1 MQGDLHLKE
10 YQANSVG
17 TADQKQLIIM
27 LYEGVLRFVSAAESN
42 MASFKTYDKANSNIL
57 RAQDIF
63 TELMVSLNLEQG
75 GEIAQNLFNLY
86 AYCKTQLLEA
96 NVQKKVELLK
106 PVKKITTELLEA
118 WKQVEQTPT
127 GPKPSAGKP
136 VDYKGG
142 FKAEG

>member
-1 MQGDLHLKE
+1 MQKDLHLKE

-27 LYEGVLRFVSAAESN
+27 LYEGALRFVAAAEGQMS
-42 MASFKTYDKANSNIL
+42 SFKTFDKANNNIL

-63 TELMVSLNLEQG
+63 TELMVSLNLADG

-96 NVQKKVELLK
+96 NLQKKPEPLK
-106 PVKKITTELLEA
+106 PVKKVLSELLEA
-118 WKQVEQTPT
+118 WKQIEQPSTIKAASAA
-127 GPKPSAGKP
+127 KPA
-136 VDYKGG
+136 DYKGG

>member
-1 MQGDLHLKE
+1 MSRDLHLKE

-27 LYEGVLRFVSAAESN
+27 LYEGALRFIKDAEGH
-42 MASFKTYDKANSNIL
+42 MVSFKTFDKANAAIL

-63 TELMVSLNLEQG
+63 TELMVSLNIEQG

-96 NVQKKVELLK
+96 NLEKKTDKLK
-106 PVKKITTELLEA
+106 PVKKVVTELLEA
-118 WKQVEQTPT
+118 WKKIET
-127 GPKPSAGKP
+127 GAAKTAAAQKPG
-136 VDYKGG
+136 DYKGG

>member
-27 LYEGVLRFVSAAESN
+27 LYEGVLRFVRAAEDN
-42 MASFKTYDKANSNIL
+42 MASFKTYDKANNNIL

-96 NVQKKVELLK
+96 NVQKKTDLLK
-106 PVKKITTELLEA
+106 PVKKIVTELLEA
-118 WKQVEQTPT
+118 WKQIESPKAAAAAR
-127 GPKPSAGKP
+127 PKPT
-136 VDYKGG
+136 DYKGG

>member
-1 MQGDLHLKE
+1 MSRDLHLKE

-17 TADQKQLIIM
+17 TADQKQLIVM
-27 LYEGVLRFVSAAESN
+27 LYEGALRFIKEAEGH
-42 MASFKTYDKANSNIL
+42 MASFKTYDKANTAIL

-63 TELMVSLNLEQG
+63 TELMVSLNLEAG

-96 NVQKKVELLK
+96 NLEKKTDKLK
-106 PVKKITTELLEA
+106 PVKKVVSELAEA
-118 WKQVEQTPT
+118 WKKIET
-127 GPKPSAGKP
+127 GTAKPAAPGKP
-136 VDYKGG
+136 ADYKGG